1 MMMNSLFYELLQM
14 ALGKR
19 KTLSCTPCPEEW
31 NSIFLMAQEQAVTGV
46 AFLALDLIRNEQ
58 KPQQTLLYEWIGV
71 SEQIKQRNLVVNNYC
86 LELTRHFENAGFRCC
101 ILKGQGNAQMYFEPL
116 SRIPGDIDIWLDA
129 DKEKIVSFIRK
140 RFPDT
145 NDSGMHLNYPIL
157 KDVEVEVHYRPQ
169 YLSCKKY
176 DKRLQRYFSSISD
189 VQFEHKVRL
198 EGADGDICTPD
209 LEFNLVLQ
217 FAHLL
222 GHFYGDGIGLRH
234 FVDLYYLLLQIEQ
247 TDCGK
252 NVSELL
258 RWLGMGRFSRGVMWI
273 EKEILRLEDKYL
285 IAEPSEKLGRIILK
299 EIEKGGNF
307 GRYDFRNKWRKKG
320 ILTRAV
326 IDSYRLIRLS
336 RVQPSEAFVRLYD
349 KLTNVESLK
358 EVINNS
364 CFFS

>member
-234 FVDLYYLLLQIEQ
+234 FVDLYYLLLQIEHSIIMVVMQ
-247 TDCGK
+247 MGEEESTDLQFIDCCSNLFGYILQADIQITIMSDPSSG
-252 NVSELL
+252 VWQSFE
-258 RWLGMGRFSRGVMWI
+258 RG
-273 EKEILRLEDKYL
+273 
-285 IAEPSEKLGRIILK
+285 A
-299 EIEKGGNF
+299 
-307 GRYDFRNKWRKKG
+307 
-320 ILTRAV
+320 
-326 IDSYRLIRLS
+326 
-336 RVQPSEAFVRLYD
+336 
-349 KLTNVESLK
+349 
-358 EVINNS
+358 INHPQDVAL
-364 CFFS
+364 FT